1 MTAPPVIKV
10 SFDFM
15 KENIL
20 DFISVF
26 LMCVVRQFII
36 FSNASTLKPFKNPII
51 NLVVSEKSY
60 IQNSTKKNLA

>member
-36 FSNASTLKPFKNPII
+36 FSNASTLKTF
-51 NLVVSEKSY
+51 
-60 IQNSTKKNLA
+60 